1 MPNASFGVDIS
12 SFKSGISSAKQEV
25 KTLDQQMKMLNA
37 TIKAEGQS
45 ETTLNQQTETLNK
58 KLAAQKV
65 MAKQAEDALKAM
77 TEKGVK
83 PSSDAYQKM
92 AQDLLKAQTGMM
104 ETQAELNE
112 LTEGTIKAAAGAEAL
127 EKGMNGISKKISL
140 DQVISG
146 VGKITDGLESAARKA
161 VQLGETIWTNVM
173 DSAKWGDDIA
183 TQAMMAQMG
192 VEEYQKIVNVAAK
205 NGETSTGS
213 MIKSWKKV
221 KMNLTSDSKDVV
233 SAFNEL
239 NIKTRQWGDAQ
250 ESGPSLIARD
260 YMDVWWETGEAL
272 LKVTDAAKQ
281 ERLAQTLLGRSWQE
295 SLPMFLMGREA
306 YEKALANED
315 VLSSDQVNNLG
326 TLNDTVTGVTQKFE
340 TLKNTLIAEIAPTL
354 TDVAGSIGDILHE
367 VNEYLKSDAGQETL
381 KDMGAAIGKLFE
393 GLGQLSAEDVVAGFK
408 NVFDKI
414 VNGLQWLAD
423 NGDKVIG
430 IIEGLG
436 IAWAGLHIGEGALN
450 LLKLLDGIKG
460 IREKG
465 TAPDV
470 LPNSPQTQQ
479 TPSQPSSHWWQGPM
493 NKATELLNNEM
504 LMTGINS
511 IAPVL
516 MDRWLNETNSGR
528 AVRDGKSLFEG
539 IKQDWNETTAEIEK
553 NASTFEQD
561 WRENVLTKPFV
572 ELGENN
578 IRFWDQFWKGL
589 LEHPKIEI
597 TEEDLEPMDEQTLQL
612 KLMEQIREGGVQI
625 PIAPEAP
632 SDAAAEIASQIGTVT
647 VYVEPIVGDLVNNT
661 DKRRRNGGGG
671 IPGYANGIAYVPETR
686 LAILHKGEEVRAA
699 REVASRNYTSN
710 LYVENMN
717 MGGGAD
723 ARGLADE
730 MAAAQRRQA
739 SGYGG

>member
-239 NIKTRQWGDAQ
+239 NIKTKQWGDAQ

-315 VLSSDQVNNLG
+315 VLTSDQVNNLG
-326 TLNDTVTGVTQKFE
+326 TLNDTVTGVNQKFE
-340 TLKNTLIAEIAPTL
+340 SLKNTLIAEIAPTL
-354 TDVAGSIGDILHE
+354 TDVASSIGDVLHE
-367 VNEYLKSDAGQETL
+367 VNAYLKTEKGQQAL
-381 KDMGAAIGKLFE
+381 KDMGASIGKLFE

-408 NVFDKI
+408 NVFDKV

-430 IIEGLG
+430 IVEGLG
-436 IAWAGLHIGEGALN
+436 IAWAGLKVTEGAMN
-450 LLKLLDGIKG
+450 ILKIINGLKDLSGLGMEGAAAAAGGGTLAKTLSTALTNVT
-460 IREKG
+460 EKVAGVLGNATLQNALPGVGDWLINQTDVGMWLRG
-465 TAPDV
+465 TR
-470 LPNSPQTQQ
+470 
-479 TPSQPSSHWWQGPM
+479 TPGD
-493 NKATELLNNEM
+493 T
-504 LMTGINS
+504 
-511 IAPVL
+511 
-516 MDRWLNETNSGR
+516 
-528 AVRDGKSLFEG
+528 
-539 IKQDWNETTAEIEK
+539 WNEFKGNVQK
-553 NASTFEQD
+553 NAETFESD
-561 WRENVLTKPFV
+561 WKNNAIYKAILSW
-572 ELGENN
+572 GENN
-578 IRFWDQFWKGL
+578 VRYWDQISK
-589 LEHPKIEI
+589 
-597 TEEDLEPMDEQTLQL
+597 TNQL
-612 KLMEQIREGGVQI
+612 
-625 PIAPEAP
+625 
-632 SDAAAEIASQIGTVT
+632 AAEWTLGDEFTAEELMQMINNGEPVPIKTDIDMETSAEDIAEQIGTVIIPGVVQVT
-647 VYVEPIVGDLVNNT
+647 GDPAYS
-661 DKRRRNGGGG
+661 KRTPGMQGI

-686 LAILHKGEEVRAA
+686 LAILHRGETVTPA
-699 REVASRNYTSN
+699 REVASRNYSSN
-710 LYVENMN
+710 LYVEKMI
-717 MGGGAD
+717 MGGGMD

-739 SGYGG
+739 SGYGS

>member
-45 ETTLNQQTETLNK
+45 EEKLNQQTETLNK

-65 MAKQAEDALKAM
+65 MAKQAEDALRLM
-77 TEKGVK
+77 SDKGVK
-83 PSSDAYQKM
+83 PTSKEYQTM
-92 AQDLLKAQTGMM
+92 AQELLKAQTSMM
-104 ETQAELNE
+104 ETKAALKE
-112 LTEGTIKAAAGAEAL
+112 LTQGSVEAAVGAEKL
-127 EKGMNGISKKISL
+127 EKGLSGISKKISL

-205 NGETSTGS
+205 NGETSTSS

-239 NIKTRQWGDAQ
+239 NIKTRQWGDAGQ
-250 ESGPSLIARD
+250 SGQSLISRD
-260 YMDVWWETGEAL
+260 FMDVYWETGEAL

-315 VLSSDQVNNLG
+315 VLTSDQVNNLG
-326 TLNDTVTGVTQKFE
+326 TLNDTVTGVNQKFE
-340 TLKNTLIAEIAPTL
+340 SLKNTLIAEIAPTL

-367 VNEYLKSDAGQETL
+367 INEYLKTDEGQQTL
-381 KDMGAAIGKLFE
+381 KDMGDDIGKLFE

-408 NVFDKI
+408 NVFDKV

-430 IIEGLG
+430 IVEGLG
-436 IAWAGLHIGEGALN
+436 IAWAGLKVTEGAMN
-450 LLKLLDGIKG
+450 ILKIINGLKDLSGLGMEDAAAAAGG
-460 IREKG
+460 G
-465 TAPDV
+465 TLAKTLSATLTTVTAKVAGVLGDATLQNALPGVGDWLINQTDV
-470 LPNSPQTQQ
+470 GMWLRGTR
-479 TPSQPSSHWWQGPM
+479 TPGD
-493 NKATELLNNEM
+493 T
-504 LMTGINS
+504 
-511 IAPVL
+511 
-516 MDRWLNETNSGR
+516 
-528 AVRDGKSLFEG
+528 
-539 IKQDWNETTAEIEK
+539 WNEFKGNVQK
-553 NASTFEQD
+553 NAETFESD
-561 WRENVLTKPFV
+561 WQNNAIYKAL
-572 ELGENN
+572 LAWGENN
-578 IRFWDQFWKGL
+578 VRYWDQINKTNQ
-589 LEHPKIEI
+589 K
-597 TEEDLEPMDEQTLQL
+597 
-612 KLMEQIREGGVQI
+612 
-625 PIAPEAP
+625 
-632 SDAAAEIASQIGTVT
+632 AAEWTLGDEYTADELMQMINNGEPVPIKSDIDMETSAEDIAEQIGTVIIPGVVQVT
-647 VYVEPIVGDLVNNT
+647 GDPT
-661 DKRRRNGGGG
+661 YSKRTPGMQGI
-671 IPGYANGIAYVPETR
+671 IPGYANGIAYVPDTR
-686 LAILHKGEEVRAA
+686 LAILHRGETVTPA
-699 REVASRNYTSN
+699 REIASRSYSSN
-710 LYVENMN
+710 LYVEKMF
-717 MGGGAD
+717 MGGGTD

>member
-58 KLAAQKV
+58 KMAAQKV
-65 MAKQAEDALKAM
+65 MAKQAEEALKAM

-83 PSSDAYQKM
+83 PTSDAYQKM

-173 DSAKWGDDIA
+173 DAAKWGDDIA

-205 NGETSTGS
+205 NGETSTAS

-272 LKVTDAAKQ
+272 MKVTDAAKQ

-295 SLPMFLMGREA
+295 SLPMFLMGRDA
-306 YEKALANED
+306 YEKALENED
-315 VLSSDQVNNLG
+315 VLAGNKVNNLG
-326 TLNDTVTGVTQKFE
+326 TLYDTVTGVTQKFE
-340 TLKNTLIAEIAPTL
+340 LLRDTLIAEIAPTL

-367 VNEYLKSDAGQETL
+367 VNEYLKTDEGQQAL
-381 KDMGAAIGKLFE
+381 KDMGASIGKLFE

-423 NGDKVIG
+423 NGDKVVG
-430 IIEGLG
+430 IVEGLG
-436 IAWAGLHIGEGALN
+436 IAWAGLKIGEGALTILKIIQGISGLGGGAAAAAGEAAGNAWGVGFASAVAKAAPWLIAIYTALNPSGTGDEIGNNTLVDANGN
-450 LLKLLDGIKG
+450 LTNEAIKYGYSKNENGDVIQDRTQIVSEAAQAAWDLYRTNQLTGAGMEELRQKVLNDNMYKELINQFWRTRQENPENWMNIEDIDLTEWMKG
-460 IREKG
+460 IEPPK
-465 TAPDV
+465 V
-470 LPNSPQTQQ
+470 
-479 TPSQPSSHWWQGPM
+479 
-493 NKATELLNNEM
+493 
-504 LMTGINS
+504 
-511 IAPVL
+511 
-516 MDRWLNETNSGR
+516 
-528 AVRDGKSLFEG
+528 
-539 IKQDWNETTAEIEK
+539 EI
-553 NASTFEQD
+553 D
-561 WRENVLTKPFV
+561 
-572 ELGENN
+572 
-578 IRFWDQFWKGL
+578 
-589 LEHPKIEI
+589 
-597 TEEDLEPMDEQTLQL
+597 
-612 KLMEQIREGGVQI
+612 
-625 PIAPEAP
+625 PEAP
-632 SDAAAEIASQIGTVT
+632 SDAAADIAAQIGTVT
-647 VYVEPIVGDLVNNT
+647 VYVEPIIGDLVNNT
-661 DKRRRNGGGG
+661 DKRRRNAGI

-686 LAILHKGEEVRAA
+686 LAILHRGETVTPA